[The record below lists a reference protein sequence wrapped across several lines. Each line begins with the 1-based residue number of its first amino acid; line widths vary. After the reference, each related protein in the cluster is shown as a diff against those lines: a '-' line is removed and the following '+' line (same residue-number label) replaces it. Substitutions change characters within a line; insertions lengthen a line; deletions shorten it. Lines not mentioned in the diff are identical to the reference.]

1 MILELENKFAVIDLR
16 TPKNVLDFIKNYDVD
31 IPQLDDEDNYFRG
44 SLYDF
49 KEESGMSDDEI
60 VDMLFQM
67 EDEDEKYIEHYY
79 YTDHGGRRVYEA
91 DIGKISYFRYD
102 ECWSEPEYPHI
113 DKIKKEDFD
122 KEIQEVRSF
131 IEAYLKIEE

>member
-16 TPKNVLDFIKNYDVD
+16 TPKNVLDYIKKYDVD

-49 KEESGMSDDEI
+49 KEDSGMTDDYI

-67 EDEDEKYIEHYY
+67 EDDDEKYIEHYY
-79 YTDHGGRRVYEA
+79 YTDRGGRRVYEA
-91 DIGKISYFRYD
+91 DIGKISYFRYN
-102 ECWSEPEYPHI
+102 ECWSEPEYPYI
-113 DKIKKEDFD
+113 EKVKKEDID
-122 KEIQEVRSF
+122 KEIQEVRYF
-131 IEAYLKIEE
+131 IEAYLKLEE

>member
-1 MILELENKFAVIDLR
+1 MSEHMDIIVMDKPAYTLEEYRCLR
-16 TPKNVLDFIKNYDVD
+16 KHN
-31 IPQLDDEDNYFRG
+31 R
-44 SLYDF
+44 
-49 KEESGMSDDEI
+49 EI
-60 VDMLFQM
+60 C
-67 EDEDEKYIEHYY
+67 
-79 YTDHGGRRVYEA
+79 RVYEA

>member
-1 MILELENKFAVIDLR
+1 MYLKLVNKFAVIDLR
-16 TPKNVLDFIKNYDVD
+16 TPKNVLNFIKNYDVD

-49 KEESGMSDDEI
+49 KEESGMSDEEV

-79 YTDHGGRRVYEA
+79 YTDNGERRVYEA

-102 ECWSEPEYPHI
+102 ECWSEPECPYI